1 MKRENLNTPINY
13 LHSQSRPNRTPRQH
27 RILMNRMGKIFRLF
41 RPGGMTNADWYYKLT
56 NKPHGYNRNL
66 LKGV

>member
-1 MKRENLNTPINY
+1 ME
-13 LHSQSRPNRTPRQH
+13 RPNRTPRQH
-27 RILMNRMGKIFRLF
+27 RVVMNRMGKIFRLF
-41 RPGGMTNADWYYKLT
+41 RPGGMTNTDWYYKLT

>member
-1 MKRENLNTPINY
+1 MNIVIDME
-13 LHSQSRPNRTPRQH
+13 RPNRTPRQH
-27 RILMNRMGKIFRLF
+27 RFIMNRMGKIFRLF

-56 NKPHGYNRNL
+56 NKPHGYNL